1 MKSFSLLVLILW
13 PWFILAADPPT
24 LTELDRAIMR
34 PPPFPRKWET
44 NLTNLATG
52 ASKGDASMQCDLAS
66 HYIFAVGT
74 TQDLAKAVY
83 WFTKSANQNFLPAQY
98 ALGILYKNGVGVASN
113 QTAADS
119 WFQKAASKGY
129 APAEHE
135 AALAADRN
143 GKRAVALKLLGEAAE
158 KGFPSSEYLMGCIAS
173 NSVDRYVWYSL
184 SAPYIEI
191 AGTRQLELQ
200 QEMTKEQLT
209 EAEHCLRKIQ
219 RKQGDQLKFNG
230 Q

>member
-1 MKSFSLLVLILW
+1 
-13 PWFILAADPPT
+13 
-24 LTELDRAIMR
+24 
-34 PPPFPRKWET
+34 
-44 NLTNLATG
+44 
-52 ASKGDASMQCDLAS
+52 MQCDLAS

-83 WFTKSANQNFLPAQY
+83 WFTKSADQNFPPAQY
-98 ALGILYKNGVGVASN
+98 ALGVLYKNGVGVVSN
-113 QTAADS
+113 QTVADG

-143 GKRAVALKLLGEAAE
+143 GKRSVALKLLREAAE
-158 KGFPSSEYLMGCIAS
+158 KGFPSSEYLMGCIAT
-173 NSVDRYVWYSL
+173 NPVERYVWYSL

-200 QEMTKEQLT
+200 QELTKEQLT
-209 EAEHCLRKIQ
+209 EAENRLRQIQ
-219 RKQGDQLKFNG
+219 QNQRTH
-230 Q
+230 